1 MSLNWT
7 NRPFFFPTVTLLS
20 IPGFIE
26 RLCKLATRKVSEAT
40 GANFLQELED
50 WYTWLDNAL
59 VLDALMQMAT
69 EEPEQSSTGEKKG
82 IYDTASSWLHSR
94 ELLIIHLDMFFCF
107 SVVFFLSS
115 PTESS
120 DESSLATSPLRHRL
134 PQSMKIVHEIMYK
147 VEVLYVL
154 CVLLMGRQ
162 RNQVLFPTIRA
173 ELEFFV
179 WTELNCFFPP
189 CNSSQVHKMLAEFR
203 LIPGLNNLFDKLIWR
218 KYTVSNHVV
227 HGQNENCDCSPV
239 WNFNSVVLNSSLQ
252 LHITF

>member
-1 MSLNWT
+1 M
-7 NRPFFFPTVTLLS
+7 TLLN

-69 EEPEQSSTGEKKG
+69 EEAEQSSTGEAAVTCTTG
-82 IYDTASSWLHSR
+82 SSQCLNPLNFNW
-94 ELLIIHLDMFFCF
+94 EIFFP
-107 SVVFFLSS
+107 S
-115 PTESS
+115 PSESS

-162 RNQVLFPTIRA
+162 RNQVHDGTHISPPGHLSCSVLLTNTDSCNLSLHRFTRCWLSSVSSRGSTTCSTSWSGGNTLLQITWCMARMRTATVVQYDVLTLF
-173 ELEFFV
+173 L
-179 WTELNCFFPP
+179 
-189 CNSSQVHKMLAEFR
+189 
-203 LIPGLNNLFDKLIWR
+203 
-218 KYTVSNHVV
+218 
-227 HGQNENCDCSPV
+227 
-239 WNFNSVVLNSSLQ
+239 
-252 LHITF
+252 

>member
-1 MSLNWT
+1 MPSRSAMPAPLEQRSTRVGSLQNTPAKLCYIYAVVKRMDQW
-7 NRPFFFPTVTLLS
+7 NDYKSFPTVTLLN

-69 EEPEQSSTGEKKG
+69 EEAEQSSTGEQSVACA
-82 IYDTASSWLHSR
+82 ASRWLWLKFYELWLW
-94 ELLIIHLDMFFCF
+94 ELL
-107 SVVFFLSS
+107 LS
-115 PTESS
+115 ESS

-162 RNQVLFPTIRA
+162 RNQVRISTHP
-173 ELEFFV
+173 
-179 WTELNCFFPP
+179 
-189 CNSSQVHKMLAEFR
+189 S
-203 LIPGLNNLFDKLIWR
+203 
-218 KYTVSNHVV
+218 
-227 HGQNENCDCSPV
+227 
-239 WNFNSVVLNSSLQ
+239 
-252 LHITF
+252 

>member
-82 IYDTASSWLHSR
+82 IYDTANSWLHSR

-189 CNSSQVHKMLAEFR
+189 VTPLRFTRCWLSFVSSQGSTTCSTSSSGGNIQFR
-203 LIPGLNNLFDKLIWR
+203 ITLCMAR
-218 KYTVSNHVV
+218 MRTVTVV
-227 HGQNENCDCSPV
+227 QYEISI
-239 WNFNSVVLNSSLQ
+239 Q
-252 LHITF
+252 

>member
-1 MSLNWT
+1 MLVHHVQRSTRVGFLHNMLVKLTTFCIVVMWIEWI
-7 NRPFFFPTVTLLS
+7 RKKYCYSYFPTVTLLN

-69 EEPEQSSTGEKKG
+69 EEAEQSSTGKA
-82 IYDTASSWLHSR
+82 TVSCAA
-94 ELLIIHLDMFFCF
+94 FFCSHKFWDFFFFF
-107 SVVFFLSS
+107 SLS
-115 PTESS
+115 ESS

-162 RNQVLFPTIRA
+162 RNQVF
-173 ELEFFV
+173 
-179 WTELNCFFPP
+179 
-189 CNSSQVHKMLAEFR
+189 
-203 LIPGLNNLFDKLIWR
+203 NNTHLLKI
-218 KYTVSNHVV
+218 
-227 HGQNENCDCSPV
+227 
-239 WNFNSVVLNSSLQ
+239 
-252 LHITF
+252 